1 MKTKNKAGQ
10 NERNELMVFNAENQ
24 KRRMEFVDFWSKYV
38 LEHDDKIWSRQQ
50 NVIINSCLRHSSMS
64 KEQYLAMKQEGYK
77 VKK

>member
-38 LEHDDKIWSRQQ
+38 LEHDDRIWSRQQ
-50 NVIINSCLRHSSMS
+50 NVIIDSCLKSCNIT
-64 KEQYLAMKQEGYK
+64 KEDYLKMKGGL
-77 VKK
+77 